1 MPIAQITPPE
11 AQQTLNADDAV
22 VYLDVRTE
30 GEFLAGHP
38 ERAIN
43 IPVIFFDQAAGR
55 PVPNQNFLAV
65 VEAAIPKDA
74 TVVVGCQAGG
84 RSQRAAEILEQAGY
98 TNLSNMMGGFGGGQ
112 DQARQAVA
120 GWQEAGLPVNT
131 ENGDGVSYA
140 SLAAKAGVNVQR
152 V

>member
-1 MPIAQITPPE
+1 MAIAQITPPE
-11 AQQTLNADDAV
+11 ANQTLGQDATV

-30 GEFLAGHP
+30 AEFQAGHP

-55 PVPNQNFLAV
+55 PVPNQNFLTV
-65 VEAAIPKDA
+65 VEANIPKDV

-84 RSQRAAEILEQAGY
+84 RSQRAAEIMEQAGY

-112 DQARQAVA
+112 DQTGQAIA
-120 GWQEAGLPVNT
+120 GWQEAGLPVNAD
-131 ENGDGVSYA
+131 NGDGVSYT
-140 SLAAKAGVNVQR
+140 SLAKKAGVNV
-152 V
+152 